1 MNKNTNQNNCMDLPA
16 LHTLEGCILPTQEE
30 LFAALLEKYGD
41 RAIAC
46 RGQFILVPGEAPIL
60 LLAHLDTVHQERVR
74 EIIREE
80 DRLSSP
86 QGIGG
91 DDRCGVYAI
100 TKVYDMAA
108 VKPWLL
114 YTCNEEIGCVG
125 AHYFASLYDCAAFP
139 KRIMNGLAGIKC
151 LIEID
156 RKGSNDA
163 VYYDCDNPAFED
175 YITSRGF
182 VTNWGSCSD
191 ISYIA
196 PALGRAAVN
205 LSSGYYNAHR
215 LYEYII
221 PSQVENTV
229 RRVQE
234 IVADSVSQDFPVYVY
249 QDWAYEYQ
257 DWTDPD
263 DLDDW
268 YPRGA

>member
-1 MNKNTNQNNCMDLPA
+1 MNNNFNTNQNNYMDLPA

-46 RGQFILVPGEAPIL
+46 RDQFILVPGEAPVL
-60 LLAHLDTVHQERVR
+60 LLAHLDTVHEERVR

-100 TKVYDMAA
+100 TKVYDLAA

-125 AHYFASLYDCAAFP
+125 ARHFAALYDCAAFP
-139 KRIMNGLAGIKC
+139 KRIMDGLAGVKC

-163 VYYDCDNPAFED
+163 VYYDCFNPAFED
-175 YITSRGF
+175 YISGKGF
-182 VTNWGSCSD
+182 VTEWGSSSD
-191 ISYIA
+191 IKQIG
-196 PALGRAAVN
+196 PVMNRASVN

-221 PSQVENTV
+221 PSQVENTI
-229 RRVQE
+229 RRVLE
-234 IVADSVSQDFPVYVY
+234 IVADSLSSDFPVYVH
-249 QDWAYEYQ
+249 QGRD
-257 DWTDPD
+257 DPE
-263 DLDDW
+263 DLDGWGDW
-268 YPRGA
+268 YPYGA